1 MVSMADQPATGL
13 HLPARIDEAPPA
25 LDSASSS
32 RHAVAIAAALLVHA
46 LVFSLLL
53 VKPPEKIPII
63 EPPIPIE
70 IVSEVTPK
78 PKDAAKPLP
87 PPPPEVAPPEVA
99 PPETAPPPEPQKIR
113 ESGGDPDRPQGQ
125 STKAPATHAVA
136 APEKKLIHASPAKPP
151 PPIDLSLPSLASGL
165 SIPAA
170 PRSLPP
176 QTEQAAIPTPPP
188 DTSSAELLSE
198 NPLTGEGGGD
208 RYLNAVRDEII
219 RHLTYPAS
227 ARLMHLAGTA
237 QYEIVIDRQGRLLG
251 LRLLQSTGSD
261 ILDRAGIETI
271 RQAAPF
277 GPPPPDL
284 TGERIGMVLTLN
296 LEPLSF

>member
-1 MVSMADQPATGL
+1 MTVSMADQPTTAL
-13 HLPARIDEAPPA
+13 RLPARIDEAPA
-25 LDSASSS
+25 AVDAASNR
-32 RHAVAIAAALLVHA
+32 RHAIAIAAALFVHA
-46 LVFSLLL
+46 LVLPLLL
-53 VKPPEKIPII
+53 VKPPEKIPIV

-70 IVSEVTPK
+70 IVSEVAPK
-78 PKDAAKPLP
+78 PKAQEKPLP
-87 PPPPEVAPPEVA
+87 PHPPEVTPPEA
-99 PPETAPPPEPQKIR
+99 APPPEPQKIR
-113 ESGGDPDRPQGQ
+113 ESGGNPDRPQGQ

-170 PRSLPP
+170 PRSPP
-176 QTEQAAIPTPPP
+176 PRTEQAAIPATPP

-251 LRLLQSTGSD
+251 LRLLQSAGSD

-271 RQAAPF
+271 QQAAPF